1 MFSYKKNK
9 ESEFLNEPPVLRYVK
24 LTLLTF
30 VLWIYFIFLVWASVS
45 PFVSSN
51 IKLNFFFGSLPVLFV
66 IAFSVV
72 YFIYRQ
78 YFVSSC
84 PNCGKKLFFTNVRD
98 YIRCF
103 KCGRFLKIDFQNKK
117 LIDVERKD

>member
-1 MFSYKKNK
+1 MHKK
-9 ESEFLNEPPVLRYVK
+9 ESDFLNESFALGSVK
-24 LTLLTF
+24 LVLLTF
-30 VLWIYFIFLVWASVS
+30 LLWIYFIFLSWGAVS

-51 IKLNFFFGSLPVLFV
+51 VKVNFFLGSLPVLFV
-66 IAFSVV
+66 IAFFVV

-78 YFVSSC
+78 YFVSIC
-84 PNCGKKLFFTNVRD
+84 PNCSRKLFFTSVRD

-117 LIDVERKD
+117 LIDVERKL